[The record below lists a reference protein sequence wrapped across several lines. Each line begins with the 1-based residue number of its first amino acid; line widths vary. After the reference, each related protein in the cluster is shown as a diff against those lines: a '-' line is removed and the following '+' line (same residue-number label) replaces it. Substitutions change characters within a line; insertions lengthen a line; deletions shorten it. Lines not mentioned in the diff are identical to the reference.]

1 MDNQI
6 VREREITRDSHA
18 DTGDSHVWFF
28 WDRRV
33 NENAHTG
40 MRMDGIDRDL
50 CRDRRMD
57 RDAIT

>member
-1 MDNQI
+1 MQI
-6 VREREITRDSHA
+6 QGTVTC
-18 DTGDSHVWFF
+18 GF

-40 MRMDGIDRDL
+40 MRMDGIDTDL
-50 CRDRRMD
+50 CRDRRMG